1 MHLHCRRYV
10 ATMKGVC
17 AKPSTIIADGT
28 VQSGVQALFQGIPPA
43 MLQYL
48 DVRIRRTHVL
58 QDALNQLMHRP
69 DELKKPLRVTFISAG
84 VEEEGQDEGGV
95 TKEFFQLLVRQ
106 IFNEVISHDGMLLL
120 HWLFVFTDCV
130 CLCIGLFVPLCV
142 FPCIFA

>member
-1 MHLHCRRYV
+1 MSDSSPKRKHALTLQALC
-10 ATMKGVC
+10 ATVKGVC
-17 AKPSTIIADGT
+17 TPSSTTNADGT
-28 VQSGVQALFQGIPPA
+28 VQSGLQALFQGIHPA

-106 IFNEVISHDGMLLL
+106 IFNEVISHDGMLL
-120 HWLFVFTDCV
+120 H
-130 CLCIGLFVPLCV
+130 
-142 FPCIFA
+142 